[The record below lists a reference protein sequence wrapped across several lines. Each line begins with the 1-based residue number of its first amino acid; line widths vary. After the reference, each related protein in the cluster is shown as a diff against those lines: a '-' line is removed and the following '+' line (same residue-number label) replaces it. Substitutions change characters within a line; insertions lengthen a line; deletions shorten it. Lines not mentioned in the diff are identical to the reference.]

1 MCSCVRAFWTRQYLH
16 RSTRGGMQACAE
28 GDAKRDAA
36 AAAGPPPPAAAA
48 AGAGVLQPEAFLRT
62 AKESDER
69 QR

>member
-1 MCSCVRAFWTRQYLH
+1 
-16 RSTRGGMQACAE
+16 MQACAE

-62 AKESDER
+62 AKDSDER